1 MLFNQVPS
9 RAFRA
14 QNQWRFHHDGVRF
27 GNGAQVTLQDAVWT
41 AARCRGTKVENVLVS
56 LASKEIAMKLVFST
70 LAFASGAAMAAAATL
85 PVVVGGIAAMCFLFG
100 KRAEARRALDE
111 RYAEAKLTGRNTCKD
126 AKTSA
131 RKATRQTR
139 LWFRKLPTGH
149 PKRLL
154 HRCV

>member
-1 MLFNQVPS
+1 LRLFLSDSSLRPINIKSSTLFNQVPS

-14 QNQWRFHHDGVRF
+14 QNQWRFHDDGVRF
-27 GNGAQVTLQDAVWT
+27 GNGAQVTLQDAVWA

-111 RYAEAKLTGRNTCKD
+111 RYARGEINREEYMQRRKD
-126 AKTSA
+126 L
-131 RKATRQTR
+131 RQE
-139 LWFRKLPTGH
+139 GY
-149 PKRLL
+149 
-154 HRCV
+154 